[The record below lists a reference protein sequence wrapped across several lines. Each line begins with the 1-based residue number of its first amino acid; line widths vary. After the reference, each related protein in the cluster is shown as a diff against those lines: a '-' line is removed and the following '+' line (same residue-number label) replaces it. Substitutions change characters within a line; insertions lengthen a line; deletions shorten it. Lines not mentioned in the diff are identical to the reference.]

1 MCGKPETIIIMIILG
16 TGLFGGL
23 TNYFMSF
30 DKELE
35 PRERNVKFCASILLS
50 VCASLTVP
58 LFLQILSNNLL
69 DTFSF
74 KNYLIFTG
82 FCILASVYSKRFLE
96 DVYAKLEK
104 LDKKVDTTRIET
116 KDKVDIVSK
125 RAERAI
131 KKVDDLEESIEI
143 IEDLEI
149 PTGLK
154 QSIKEIRNFSLAE
167 PEVERVVESLSSSK
181 YSLRTIQGI
190 SKETEISVDKIKS
203 LLEHLLEQGFIERKV
218 GSNGKDLW
226 RVLKY
231 PIKIYSANYGAQGKT
246 IDVTSKIKDLVSNN
260 ILEGHVSSAFLGVED
275 PAVDIVKV
283 LTIHCR
289 VYGKEK
295 ELTFTEGHNFFIR

>member
-1 MCGKPETIIIMIILG
+1 MYNKPEIIIIIIIFG

-23 TNYFMSF
+23 TNYFMTF
-30 DKELE
+30 DKELDQ
-35 PRERNVKFCASILLS
+35 RERTVKFIASIFLS

-74 KNYLIFTG
+74 KNYLIFAG

-96 DVYAKLEK
+96 DVYSKLEK
-104 LDKKVDTTRIET
+104 LDKKVDSTRIET
-116 KDKVDIVSK
+116 KEKVDNVSK
-125 RAERAI
+125 KAEEAI
-131 KKVDDLEESIEI
+131 KKVDDLEESIEL

-149 PTGLK
+149 PTGIK
-154 QSIKEIRNFSLAE
+154 DSIMQIRNISFTNS
-167 PEVERVVESLSSSK
+167 EVETVVKSLISSK

-190 SKETEISVDKIKS
+190 SKETEISTDKIKY
-203 LLEHLLEQGFIERKV
+203 LLDNLLEQGFIERKV

-231 PIKIYSANYGAQGKT
+231 PIKIYSANYGAQGKI
-246 IDVTSKIKDLVSNN
+246 IDVTSKIKDVVSNN
-260 ILEGHVSSAFLGVED
+260 ILEGPVSSAFLGVED
-275 PAVDIVKV
+275 PAVNALKV

-295 ELTFTEGHNFFIR
+295 ELKFAEGHNFFIR